1 MYLNRPLREFLSDT
15 SSRSPTPG
23 GGSVSALTGALG
35 ASLLCMVAN
44 FTLGK
49 KKYRE
54 VEGEVREILKEA
66 EKLKDKLT
74 TMIQQDIE
82 AYQRL
87 SQAMRASRDNSLVKE
102 GRARI
107 LEDSLEEASEVPL
120 RVAQLSYQLIKLGER
135 LLSKGNP
142 NLITDTGIG
151 VLLGEAALQSAA
163 LNVEINLISVKDE
176 EFREDKRMALSTLL
190 SEGKRVR
197 EEVLRKIK
205 QRLREENI

>member
-87 SQAMRASRDNSLVKE
+87 SQAMQASRDNSSVKK

-107 LEDSLEEASEVPL
+107 LEDSLKEASEVPL
-120 RVAQLSYQLIKLGER
+120 RIAQLSYQLIKLGER

-163 LNVEINLISVKDE
+163 LNVEINLISIKDE
-176 EFREDKRMALSTLL
+176 ELREDKRMALSTLL

-205 QRLREENI
+205 QRLSEKNI

>member
-176 EFREDKRMALSTLL
+176 EFREDKRIALSTLL

>member
-15 SSRSPTPG
+15 SSRTPTPG

-87 SQAMRASRDNSLVKE
+87 SQAMRASRDNSSVKK

-107 LEDSLEEASEVPL
+107 LEDSLKEASEVPL
-120 RVAQLSYQLIKLGER
+120 RIAQLSYQLIKLGER

-163 LNVEINLISVKDE
+163 LNVEINLISIKDE

-205 QRLREENI
+205 QRLSEKNI

>member
-190 SEGKRVR
+190 SEGKRV
-197 EEVLRKIK
+197 K
-205 QRLREENI
+205 NI

>member
-142 NLITDTGIG
+142 SLITDTGIG

-176 EFREDKRMALSTLL
+176 EFREDKRIALSTLL